1 MPCIFDRIGP
11 LNPLQRFLAGN
22 ASWFLAAGI
31 QSVLFS
37 WLVTMVLHESPAR
50 VGIAQMTLLLPVLLL
65 LLVGGGLADRHGGA
79 RIAFVAQSLGAIP
92 PLMLAIVVLLDAL
105 TFSTMLLYGAA
116 VGCVQAFVTPA
127 RDGLLNDV
135 AGHRVQRT
143 VMLASLTQ
151 FGCQII
157 GVALAGSAGMVG
169 PVPLLLLQAAIFIGG
184 AFALRG
190 LGGNAERANRQHPKL
205 VAAIVEGAR
214 SVWHSP
220 PMRFVCLQN
229 IAMGLFFMG
238 SFIVTMPLLVRE
250 VYAGS
255 AASLSV
261 VNGVNACGLA
271 LTIVLLLRFGDITW
285 PGRTLLLSQGIGAVI
300 LLGGGLVPSF
310 MLFAGVM
317 FFWGICGGFAMTMAR
332 TIVQE
337 LAPPEQRGR
346 IMAFYGFTF
355 TGAGPMGALLNGWL
369 GGLLGPQGA
378 LMTAGTAMVA
388 VMVVVGMNSPL
399 WNLRSHHL
407 TRGST

>member
-1 MPCIFDRIGP
+1 MNT
-11 LNPLQRFLAGN
+11 LHRFLAGN
-22 ASWFLAAGI
+22 ASWFLAVGI

-50 VGIAQMTLLLPVLLL
+50 VGMAQMTLLLPVLLL
-65 LLVGGGLADRHGGA
+65 LLVGGGLADRHGGV
-79 RIAFVAQSLGAIP
+79 RIAVTAQMLAAVP
-92 PLMLAIVVLLDAL
+92 PLALAVVILLDAL
-105 TFSTMLLYGAA
+105 TFSMMLVYGAA
-116 VGCVQAFVTPA
+116 MGCVQAFVTPA

-135 AGHRVQRT
+135 AGSRVQRT

-151 FGCQII
+151 FGCQIV
-157 GVALAGSAGMVG
+157 GVALAGSAEVLGA
-169 PVPLLLLQAAIFIGG
+169 VPLLAVQSLIFVAG

-190 LGGNAERANRQHPKL
+190 LGSKAKRESKEHLKL
-205 VAAIVEGAR
+205 LAAIIEGAR

-255 AASLSV
+255 AADLSI

-271 LTIVLLLRFGDITW
+271 LTIVLLLRFGDLSW
-285 PGRTLLLSQGIGAVI
+285 PGRTLLLSQGIGALI
-300 LLGGGLVPSF
+300 LLVGGLVSSF
-310 MLFAGVM
+310 PLFVCVM

-355 TGAGPMGALLNGWL
+355 TGAGPLGALLNGSL
-369 GGLLGPQGA
+369 VSALGPKGA
-378 LMTAGTAMVA
+378 LICASTGMVL
-388 VMVVVGMNSPL
+388 VMLVVGLKSPL
-399 WNLRSHHL
+399 WTVRSHHL
-407 TRGST
+407 TRSEV